1 MKKTIHFTVALLAV
15 TALAGC
21 GEKGKDGASNQAQA
35 TTPAQASTAP
45 ASAQNGIARRSSQ
58 GQTYDTV
65 LDVTRQYREGDE
77 TYNLWRDLYWSK
89 ARKDYQALAEDY
101 SYEYNKNSNTF
112 EKQDLLKT
120 LTPKLDGF
128 FDSARKVRNVAIKTG
143 FNANVGAYQPNKG
156 FAVST
161 SFNDIYQV
169 QKYSK
174 LGYGSGTYHIVLISP
189 NFKEDSSQG
198 NEFVFNPDEQVAR
211 KLEGYLASHRK
222 NSNESVPMR
231 IQVNGY
237 VLCSKTANTGNGP
250 DRYTFIAPDS
260 LTLLD
265 EKGEP
270 VATIESSAMD
280 KTVLIRN
287 DFTRMG
293 TEDSTLRDMFNEI
306 KQEHGIKDAPKKPGG
321 VYLS

>member
-1 MKKTIHFTVALLAV
+1 MMKNATHFAVAMLAV
-15 TALAGC
+15 TALAAC
-21 GEKGKDGASNQAQA
+21 GDKGKDDTSNQPPAA
-35 TTPAQASTAP
+35 ASAQASTDPVQAP
-45 ASAQNGIARRSSQ
+45 NGIARRPSQ

-65 LDVTRQYREGDE
+65 LDVTKQYREGDD
-77 TYNLWRDLYWSK
+77 TYSLWRDLYWSK
-89 ARKDYQALAEDY
+89 AKKDYPALAEDY

-112 EKQDLLKT
+112 EKQDLLKS

-128 FDSARKVRNVAIKTG
+128 FDSAQKIKNVAIKTG
-143 FNANVGAYQPNKG
+143 FNANVGAYQPDKG
-156 FAVST
+156 FTVST
-161 SFNDIYQV
+161 SFNDIYLL

-174 LGYGSGTYHIVLISP
+174 LGYGSGAYHIVLISP
-189 NFKEDSSQG
+189 NLKEDVSQG
-198 NEFVFNPDEQVAR
+198 KEFVFNPGEQVAR

-222 NSNESVPMR
+222 NSNESVLMR
-231 IQVNGY
+231 VQVNGY
-237 VLCSKTANTGNGP
+237 VLSSKTANTGNGP

-293 TEDSTLRDMFNEI
+293 SEDSTLRNMFNEI
-306 KQEHGIKDAPKKPGG
+306 KQEHGIKDAPRKQG

>member
-1 MKKTIHFTVALLAV
+1 MKNTIHFTVAMLAV

-21 GEKGKDGASNQAQA
+21 GEKGKDGASNQPQA
-35 TTPAQASTAP
+35 TAPTQASIAP
-45 ASAQNGIARRSSQ
+45 APTQNGIVRRSSQ

-65 LDVTRQYREGDE
+65 LDVTKQYHEGDE
-77 TYNLWRDLYWSK
+77 TYSLWRDLYWSK
-89 ARKDYQALAEDY
+89 AKKDYQALAEDY

-128 FDSARKVRNVAIKTG
+128 YDSAQKIKNVAIKTG

-156 FAVST
+156 FTVST
-161 SFNDIYQV
+161 SFNDVYVI
-169 QKYSK
+169 QKFSN
-174 LGYGSGTYHIVLISP
+174 LGYGSGAYRIVLISP
-189 NFKEDSSQG
+189 NLKEGISQG

-222 NSNESVPMR
+222 NSNESVLMR

-237 VLCSKTANTGNGP
+237 VLSSKTANTGNGP

-270 VATIESSAMD
+270 VATIESDAMD
-280 KTVLIRN
+280 KTVPIRN

-306 KQEHGIKDAPKKPGG
+306 KQEHGIKDAPKKPS